1 MHQRCDERSVADK
14 AEVTSLLR
22 GGIPAKLMHLQLRP
36 KKIESGQHLLLDSV
50 TPGANA

>member
-22 GGIPAKLMHLQLRP
+22 GGIPVKLTHFQLHP
-36 KKIESGQHLLLDSV
+36 KKIESGQQLLPDSV
-50 TPGANA
+50 APGAHA